1 MDNLWLEVT
10 LPVPAAELERVCDVL
25 TANGMTG
32 LVVEEE
38 GEFLR
43 FLEQNRQYWDY
54 VDEDLAV
61 RMKGAS
67 RVKFYVPDS
76 DEGQRQ
82 LRAYLAGLE
91 RYEPRIVSLREED
104 WATSWQKYYR
114 PIPVGKRLYIVPDWM
129 RGEPVPDGR
138 TPLYLDPGLTFGTGS
153 HPTTQLCLELLEE
166 ALRPGDK
173 VLDLG
178 CGSGILAIAALVLGA
193 ARAVGVDIDPKAADA
208 ALENGL
214 LNGIG
219 GDRLRICA
227 GDVLSDKKLAARLE
241 PGQNRVVLANI
252 VADVIIPLSGAAGD
266 FLAPGGVFLCSGVIE
281 GRQDEV
287 AAALEANGFAVTKH
301 LEKGGWHAFRAERK
315 RETAPG
321 IC

>member
-10 LPVPAAELERVCDVL
+10 LPVPAEELDRVCDVL

-38 GEFLR
+38 QEFLR
-43 FLEQNRQYWDY
+43 CLEQNRQYWDY
-54 VDEDLAV
+54 VDEDLAA

-76 DEGQRQ
+76 EDGQRQ
-82 LRAYLAGLE
+82 LRQYLAGLE
-91 RYEPRIVSLREED
+91 QYEPQTVSLREED
-104 WATSWQKYYR
+104 WATSWQKYYQ
-114 PIPVGKRLYIVPDWM
+114 PIPVGKRVYIVPDWM
-129 RGEPVPDGR
+129 RGQEVPDGR
-138 TPLYLDPGLTFGTGS
+138 VPLYLNPGLTFGTGA
-153 HPTTQLCLELLEE
+153 HATTQLCLELLEE
-166 ALRPGDK
+166 ALRPGDR

-193 ARAVGVDIDPKAADA
+193 SRAVGVDIDPKAADA
-208 ALENGL
+208 AFENAALNGL
-214 LNGIG
+214 GA
-219 GDRLRICA
+219 DRLSVYA
-227 GDVLSDKKLAARLE
+227 GDVLTDKRLAEKLG

-252 VADVIIPLSGAAGD
+252 VADVIIPLSSAAGALMAAD
-266 FLAPGGVFLCSGVIE
+266 GVFLTSGIID

-301 LEKGGWHAFRAERK
+301 LERGGWHALEARRSGPQK
-315 RETAPG
+315 G
-321 IC
+321 

>member
-1 MDNLWLEVT
+1 MDSLWLEVT
-10 LPVPAAELERVCDVL
+10 LPVPAAELDRVCDIL

-54 VDEDLAV
+54 VDEDLAR
-61 RMKGAS
+61 RMRGAS
-67 RVKFYVPDS
+67 RVKFYVPDNE
-76 DEGQRQ
+76 DGRGQ
-82 LRAYLAGLE
+82 LRRYLAGLE
-91 RYEPRIVSLREED
+91 RYEPQTVSLWEED

-129 RGEPVPDGR
+129 RGEPAPEGR
-138 TPLYLDPGLTFGTGS
+138 TPLYLNPGLTFGTGA

-166 ALRPGDK
+166 ALRPGDR

-178 CGSGILAIAALVLGA
+178 CGSGILAIAALALGA
-193 ARAVGVDIDPKAADA
+193 ARAVGVDVDPKAADA

-214 LNGIG
+214 LNGVG
-219 GDRLRICA
+219 PDRLRVHA
-227 GDVLSDKKLAARLE
+227 GDVLSDKKLAEKLG

-252 VADVIIPLSGAAGD
+252 VADVIISLSVKAGEFMTGD
-266 FLAPGGVFLCSGVIE
+266 GVFLTSGIIE
-281 GRQDEV
+281 GRQDEA
-287 AAALEANGFAVTKH
+287 AAALKAGGFTVTKH
-301 LEKGGWHAFRAERK
+301 LERGGWHAFRAEI
-315 RETAPG
+315 TL
-321 IC
+321 

>member
-10 LPVPAAELERVCDVL
+10 LPVPADRLDRVCDIL

-43 FLEQNRQYWDY
+43 FLEQNRQYWDS
-54 VDEDLAV
+54 VDEGLAQ

-67 RVKFYVPDS
+67 RVKFYVPDNE
-76 DEGQRQ
+76 DGRRQ
-82 LRAYLAGLE
+82 LRGYLAGLE
-91 RYEPRIVSLREED
+91 QYEPQTVSLREED

-114 PIPVGKRLYIVPDWM
+114 PIPVGRRIYIVPDWM
-129 RGEPVPDGR
+129 RGEPVPEGR
-138 TPLYLDPGLTFGTGS
+138 TPLYLDPGLTFGTGA
-153 HPTTQLCLELLEE
+153 HATTQLCLELLEE
-166 ALRPGDK
+166 VLRPGDR

-178 CGSGILAIAALVLGA
+178 CGSGILAIAALALGA
-193 ARAVGVDIDPKAADA
+193 GRAVGVDIDPKAADA
-208 ALENGL
+208 AMENAA

-219 GDRLRICA
+219 ADRLSVRA
-227 GDVLSDKKLAARLE
+227 GDVLADKRLWAGLG

-252 VADVIIPLSGAAGD
+252 VADVIIPLSAKAGEFMTGD
-266 FLAPGGVFLCSGVIE
+266 GVFLTSGIID

-287 AAALEANGFAVTKH
+287 RAALERSGFAVTRH
-301 LEKGGWHAFRAERK
+301 LERDGWSAFQAERK
-315 RETAPG
+315 R
-321 IC
+321 

>member
-1 MDNLWLEVT
+1 MGDRWLEVT
-10 LPVPAAELERVCDVL
+10 LPVQADRQERVCDIL

-38 GEFLR
+38 GDFLR

-54 VDEDLAV
+54 VDEGLAA

-76 DEGQRQ
+76 EEGQKQ
-82 LRAYLAGLE
+82 LRQYLAGLE
-91 RYEPRIVSLREED
+91 DHEPQTVSLREED
-104 WATSWQKYYR
+104 WATSWQKYYQ
-114 PIPVGKRLYIVPDWM
+114 PIPVGNRVYIVPDWM

-138 TPLYLDPGLTFGTGS
+138 TPLYLNPGLTFGTGA

-166 ALRPGDK
+166 VLQSGDK

-178 CGSGILAIAALVLGA
+178 CGSGILAIAALALGA
-193 ARAVGVDIDPKAADA
+193 SRAVGVDIDPKAADVAFENA
-208 ALENGL
+208 A

-219 GDRLRICA
+219 ADRLSVYA
-227 GDVLSDKKLAARLE
+227 GDVLSDKKLAARLG

-252 VADVIIPLSGAAGD
+252 VADVIIPLSAKAGE
-266 FLAPGGVFLCSGVIE
+266 FMTPAGVFLTSGVID
-281 GRQDEV
+281 GREDEV
-287 AAALEANGFAVTKH
+287 RAALEADGFAVVKH
-301 LEKGGWHAFRAERK
+301 LERGGWHAFRGER
-315 RETAPG
+315 R
-321 IC
+321 